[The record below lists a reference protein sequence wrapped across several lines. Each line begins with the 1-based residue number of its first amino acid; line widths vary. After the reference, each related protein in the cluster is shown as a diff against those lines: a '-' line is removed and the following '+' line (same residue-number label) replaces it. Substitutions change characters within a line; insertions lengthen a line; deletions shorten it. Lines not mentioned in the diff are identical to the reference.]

1 MKYTKEHKNSQV
13 NSLRTETG
21 IVPASP
27 LAITPQEVVERGKQA
42 KAFWEAY
49 NQLLRELREPGDFV
63 KFRSKTTGEEKELPT
78 KFWMQKLEFIFDLSV
93 ETEIVSTAG
102 DIDDTQAYIVQARVG
117 RGNRWVVATG
127 ACAPQEFIQ
136 RRERAR
142 AKAFALQTAMTRA
155 VNRATARLLAL
166 RSISAEEIAPEVTI
180 SPEEVPEELEENN
193 ISFEPTPPPPK
204 PSTTSS
210 PTSTPRSTFHE
221 EKWAL
226 IEKLIRE
233 WGEEKPTEL
242 AKQMFRVDRLA
253 DLGVPQLREVK
264 KALEGRK

>member
-13 NSLRTETG
+13 NNPLRTETD

-27 LAITPQEVVERGKQA
+27 LSITPREVVERGRQA

-49 NQLLRELREPGDFV
+49 NQLLRELREEGDFV
-63 KFRSKTTGEEKELPT
+63 TFHTKKGEAKELYT
-78 KFWMQKLEFIFDLSV
+78 KNWVQKLEFIFELSI

-102 DIDDTQAYIVQARVG
+102 DTDDRQAYIVQARVG
-117 RGNRWVVATG
+117 RGNRWVVAAG
-127 ACAPQEFIQ
+127 ACAPQEFI
-136 RRERAR
+136 ERGEKAR
-142 AKAFALQTAMTRA
+142 AKAFALQTATTRA
-155 VNRATARLLAL
+155 INRATARLLAL
-166 RSISAEEIAPEVTI
+166 RSISAEELAPEIAVADTPPREI
-180 SPEEVPEELEENN
+180 TENHVPE
-193 ISFEPTPPPPK
+193 PPSSPSSS
-204 PSTTSS
+204 PSTPK
-210 PTSTPRSTFHE
+210 PTSTFAQ

-226 IEKLIRE
+226 VEELVRE